1 MLSLFIIVSKNYEDK
16 MNLQAEIKSLFLNQ
30 QNNWIQLRDAIEQ
43 LNRVKTKQIK
53 WDDNTYVTIQ
63 FNPSRITSTAA
74 NIDKKHLSE
83 RPCFLCEDNRPTD
96 QMSIPFIKKYV
107 ILCNPFPIL
116 KNHLTIAL
124 HSHVP
129 QRIRNKIG
137 DMLILSERLDD
148 YIVFYNGPK
157 CGASAPDHFH
167 FQAGLKSGVLQ
178 QEDNDLRSC
187 MTIKSEDRGEAIE
200 LFEEV
205 YQYLSSLQPN
215 EEEPMMNV
223 ISYYEK
229 GLYNINI
236 FPRKQHRPTQYYNEG
251 DAKILISP
259 GALDMAG
266 LLITVREEDF
276 IKIDKSEIEDI
287 YNQVS
292 LPII

>member
-1 MLSLFIIVSKNYEDK
+1 
-16 MNLQAEIKSLFLNQ
+16 MNLQEEINNLFFNQ
-30 QNNWIQLRDAIEQ
+30 LNNWEQLHHAIEQ
-43 LNRVKTKQIK
+43 LDTVKSKQLK
-53 WDDNTYVTIQ
+53 WNDGSSVTIQ
-63 FNPSRITSTAA
+63 YNPARITSTSASVD
-74 NIDKKHLSE
+74 NKKLSK
-83 RPCFLCEDNRPTD
+83 RPCFLCEENRPIE
-96 QMSIPFIKKYV
+96 QQCISFLSKYV

-116 KNHLTIAL
+116 QNHLTIAL

-129 QRIRNKIG
+129 QRVRNKIG
-137 DMLILSERLDD
+137 DILTLTEQLDE

-167 FQAGLKSGVLQ
+167 IQAGLKSEVLKQ
-178 QEDNDLRSC
+178 GYNDLRTC
-187 MTIKSEDRGEAIE
+187 MMINNDNRDEAIE

-205 YQYLSSLQPN
+205 YQYLSSLQPDEN
-215 EEEPMMNV
+215 EPMINI

-229 GLYNINI
+229 GMYNINI
-236 FPRKQHRPTQYYNEG
+236 FPRKQHRPTQYYDERNE
-251 DAKILISP
+251 KLLISP

-276 IKIDKSEIEDI
+276 KKIDKSDIEDI

>member
-1 MLSLFIIVSKNYEDK
+1 
-16 MNLQAEIKSLFLNQ
+16 MNLQEEINNLFLNQ
-30 QNNWIQLRDAIEQ
+30 QNNWVQFKNAIEQ
-43 LNRVKTKQIK
+43 LNSVKSKQIK
-53 WDDNTYVTIQ
+53 WDDNNCATIQ
-63 FNPSRITSTAA
+63 YNPSRITSTAA
-74 NIDKKHLSE
+74 NIDKKHISE
-83 RPCFLCEDNRPTD
+83 RPCFLCEENRPTE
-96 QMSIPFIKKYV
+96 QMSIPFIKKYA

-129 QRIRNKIG
+129 QRIRHKIG
-137 DMLILSERLDD
+137 DMLTLAEKLDD

-167 FQAGLKSGVLQ
+167 FQAGLKSEVLMQ
-178 QEDNDLRSC
+178 GDNDLRSC
-187 MTIKSEDRGEAIE
+187 LSISSEDKDEALE

-205 YQYLSSLQPN
+205 YQYLSSLQPK
-215 EEEPMMNV
+215 EEEPMLNV
-223 ISYYEK
+223 ISYYEN
-229 GLYNINI
+229 GFYNINI
-236 FPRKQHRPTQYYNEG
+236 FPRKLHRPTQYYSEG
-251 DAKILISP
+251 NDKILISP

-292 LPII
+292 LLII

>member
-1 MLSLFIIVSKNYEDK
+1 
-16 MNLQAEIKSLFLNQ
+16 MNLQEEINNLFFNQ
-30 QNNWIQLRDAIEQ
+30 LNNWEQLHHAIEQ
-43 LNRVKTKQIK
+43 LDTVKSKQLK
-53 WDDNTYVTIQ
+53 WNYGSSVTIQ
-63 FNPSRITSTAA
+63 YNPARITSTSASVD
-74 NIDKKHLSE
+74 NKKLSK
-83 RPCFLCEDNRPTD
+83 RPCFLCEENRPIE
-96 QMSIPFIKKYV
+96 QQCISFLSKYV

-116 KNHLTIAL
+116 QNHLTIAL

-129 QRIRNKIG
+129 QRVRNKIG
-137 DMLILSERLDD
+137 DILTLTEQLDE

-167 FQAGLKSGVLQ
+167 IQAGLKSEVLKQ
-178 QEDNDLRSC
+178 GYNDLRTC
-187 MTIKSEDRGEAIE
+187 MMINSDNRDEAIE

-205 YQYLSSLQPN
+205 YQYLSSLQPDEN
-215 EEEPMMNV
+215 EPMINI

-229 GLYNINI
+229 GMYNINI
-236 FPRKQHRPTQYYNEG
+236 FPRKQHRPTQYYDERNE
-251 DAKILISP
+251 KLLISP

-276 IKIDKSEIEDI
+276 KKIDKSDIEDI

>member
-1 MLSLFIIVSKNYEDK
+1 
-16 MNLQAEIKSLFLNQ
+16 MNLQKQINNLFFNQ
-30 QNNWIQLRDAIEQ
+30 LNNWEQLHHAIEQ
-43 LNRVKTKQIK
+43 LDTVKSKQLK
-53 WDDNTYVTIQ
+53 WNDGSSVTIQ
-63 FNPSRITSTAA
+63 YNPARITSTSASVD
-74 NIDKKHLSE
+74 NKKLSK
-83 RPCFLCEDNRPTD
+83 RPCFLCEENRPIE
-96 QMSIPFIKKYV
+96 QQCISFLSKYV

-116 KNHLTIAL
+116 QNHLTIAL

-129 QRIRNKIG
+129 QRVRNKIG
-137 DMLILSERLDD
+137 DILTLTEQLDE

-167 FQAGLKSGVLQ
+167 IQAGLKSEVLKQ
-178 QEDNDLRSC
+178 GYNDLRTC
-187 MTIKSEDRGEAIE
+187 MMINSDNRDEAIE

-205 YQYLSSLQPN
+205 YQYLSSLQPDEN
-215 EEEPMMNV
+215 EPMINI

-229 GLYNINI
+229 GMYNINI
-236 FPRKQHRPTQYYNEG
+236 FPRKQHRPTQYYDERNE
-251 DAKILISP
+251 KLLISP

-276 IKIDKSEIEDI
+276 KKIDKSDIEDI

>member
-1 MLSLFIIVSKNYEDK
+1 
-16 MNLQAEIKSLFLNQ
+16 MNLQEEINNLFFNQ
-30 QNNWIQLRDAIEQ
+30 LNNWEQ
-43 LNRVKTKQIK
+43 LHHAIKQLDTVKSKQLK
-53 WDDNTYVTIQ
+53 WNDGSSVTIQ
-63 FNPSRITSTAA
+63 YNPARITSTSASVD
-74 NIDKKHLSE
+74 NKKLSK
-83 RPCFLCEDNRPTD
+83 RPCFLCEENRPIE
-96 QMSIPFIKKYV
+96 QQCISFLSKYV

-116 KNHLTIAL
+116 QNHLTIAL

-129 QRIRNKIG
+129 QRVRNKIG
-137 DMLILSERLDD
+137 DILTLTEQLDE

-167 FQAGLKSGVLQ
+167 IQAGLKSEVLKQ
-178 QEDNDLRSC
+178 GYNDLRTC
-187 MTIKSEDRGEAIE
+187 MMINSDNRDEAIE

-205 YQYLSSLQPN
+205 YQYLSSLQPDEN
-215 EEEPMMNV
+215 EPMINI

-229 GLYNINI
+229 GMYNINI
-236 FPRKQHRPTQYYNEG
+236 FPRKQHRPTQYYDERNE
-251 DAKILISP
+251 KLLISP

-276 IKIDKSEIEDI
+276 KKIDKSDIEDI

>member
-1 MLSLFIIVSKNYEDK
+1 
-16 MNLQAEIKSLFLNQ
+16 MNLQEEINNLFFNQ
-30 QNNWIQLRDAIEQ
+30 LNNWEQLHHAIEQ
-43 LNRVKTKQIK
+43 LDTVKSKQLK
-53 WDDNTYVTIQ
+53 WNDGSSVTIQ
-63 FNPSRITSTAA
+63 YNPARITSTSASVD
-74 NIDKKHLSE
+74 NKKLSK
-83 RPCFLCEDNRPTD
+83 RPCFLCEENRPIE
-96 QMSIPFIKKYV
+96 QQCISFLNKYV

-116 KNHLTIAL
+116 QNHLTIAL

-129 QRIRNKIG
+129 QRVRNKIG
-137 DMLILSERLDD
+137 DILTLTEQLDE

-167 FQAGLKSGVLQ
+167 IQAGLKSEVLKQ
-178 QEDNDLRSC
+178 GYNDLRTC
-187 MTIKSEDRGEAIE
+187 MMINSDNRDEAIE

-205 YQYLSSLQPN
+205 YQYLSSLQPDEN
-215 EEEPMMNV
+215 EPMINI

-229 GLYNINI
+229 GMYNINI
-236 FPRKQHRPTQYYNEG
+236 FPRKQHRPTQYYDERNE
-251 DAKILISP
+251 KLLISP

-276 IKIDKSEIEDI
+276 KKIDKSDIEDI

>member
-1 MLSLFIIVSKNYEDK
+1 
-16 MNLQAEIKSLFLNQ
+16 MNLQEEINNLFFNQ
-30 QNNWIQLRDAIEQ
+30 LNNWEQLHHAIEQ
-43 LNRVKTKQIK
+43 LDTVKSKQLK
-53 WDDNTYVTIQ
+53 WNDGSSVTIQ
-63 FNPSRITSTAA
+63 YNPARITSTSASVD
-74 NIDKKHLSE
+74 NKKLSK
-83 RPCFLCEDNRPTD
+83 RPCFLCEENRPIE
-96 QMSIPFIKKYV
+96 QQCISFLSKYV

-116 KNHLTIAL
+116 QNHLTIAL

-129 QRIRNKIG
+129 QRVRNKIG
-137 DMLILSERLDD
+137 DILTLTEQLDE

-167 FQAGLKSGVLQ
+167 IQAGLKSEVLKQ
-178 QEDNDLRSC
+178 GYNDLRTC
-187 MTIKSEDRGEAIE
+187 MMINSDNRDEAIE

-205 YQYLSSLQPN
+205 YQYLSSLQPDEN
-215 EEEPMMNV
+215 EPMINI

-229 GLYNINI
+229 GMYNINI
-236 FPRKQHRPTQYYNEG
+236 FPRKQHRPTQYYDERNE
-251 DAKILISP
+251 KLLISP

-276 IKIDKSEIEDI
+276 KKIDKSDIEDI

>member
-1 MLSLFIIVSKNYEDK
+1 
-16 MNLQAEIKSLFLNQ
+16 MNLQEEIKNLFLNQ
-30 QNNWIQLRDAIEQ
+30 QNNWVQLNDAIEQ
-43 LNRVKTKQIK
+43 LNRVKTKQLK
-53 WDDNTYVTIQ
+53 WDENNWVTIQ
-63 FNPSRITSTAA
+63 FNPARIISTSA
-74 NIDKKHLSE
+74 NIDKKHLKE
-83 RPCFLCEDNRPTD
+83 RPCFLCEQNRPTE
-96 QMSIPFIKKYV
+96 QLGISFIKKYV

-137 DMLILSERLDD
+137 DMLTLSEQLRD

-167 FQAGLKSGVLQ
+167 FQAGLKSDILLQ
-178 QEDNDLRSC
+178 GDNDLRSC
-187 MTIKSEDRGEAIE
+187 LTINSDSRDEVQE

-205 YQYLSSLQPN
+205 YQYLSSLQPE

-223 ISYYEK
+223 ISYYK
-229 GLYNINI
+229 NGFYNINI
-236 FPRKQHRPTQYYNEG
+236 FPRKQHRPTQYYRTGN
-251 DAKILISP
+251 DKILISP

-266 LLITVREEDF
+266 LLISVREEDF
-276 IKIDKSEIEDI
+276 IKIDKSAIEDI

-292 LPII
+292 LYII